1 MTFCGAKSADELYER
16 MKSIPMPVMIWEG
29 GKDPLAKAEDALK
42 VAQTIPGASLLTY
55 QHLGH
60 GGADEMPELAAR
72 DCDRFFRDTE
82 GRIL

>member
-1 MTFCGAKSADELYER
+1 MSEIKTIRLGD
-16 MKSIPMPVMIWEG
+16 VT
-29 GKDPLAKAEDALK
+29 LA
-42 VAQTIPGASLLTY
+42 Y

-60 GGADEMPELAAR
+60 GGADECPELAAR